1 MKDVKRVV
9 GKPDNSAFIR
19 NAIVYG
25 VLLAVMVF
33 AAPSIFAKIMVPM
46 AAQGI
51 KVAWFA
57 IFVPLA
63 AVMMAISLF
72 RSWRRRWPRAYM
84 ARYNAEVR
92 ANGYSYCPRC
102 GAPVVEKTRQRGH
115 SVKTGE
121 LVTTTTYSDG
131 SKTVDRKDVYGTELR
146 TELTTENDR
155 FTFSGFSGD
164 KRHFCIGGKL
174 APRV

>member
-1 MKDVKRVV
+1 MRTDVKRVV
-9 GKPDNSAFIR
+9 GAPDNSVFIR
-19 NAIVYG
+19 NAIIYG
-25 VLLAVMVF
+25 VILAVMVF

-51 KVAWFA
+51 KVAWYA
-57 IFVPLA
+57 VFVPLV
-63 AVMMAISLF
+63 AVMMGISLF

-84 ARYNAEVR
+84 DGYHAQVR

-102 GAPVVEKTRQRGH
+102 GAAVVQKKRQRSR

-131 SKTVDRKDVYGTELR
+131 SQTVDRKDVYGTETY
-146 TELTTENDR
+146 TETYHVCSNGNCNIE
-155 FTFSGFSGD
+155 S
-164 KRHFCIGGKL
+164 
-174 APRV
+174 